1 MTPTQLQ
8 PAEWAITCRGV
19 TKAFGSVQAISGVD
33 FELQRGAFG
42 ALLGPSGCGK
52 TTLLR
57 LLAGF
62 DVPDRGSICVG
73 GEEVATA
80 RWALPPERRRIGMV
94 FQEYALFPHLDVAHN
109 VAYGLARGVDKAH
122 RVAEVLELV
131 GLAGLGRRMPHELS
145 GGQQQRVALARA
157 LAPRPQLILL
167 DEPFSNLDAGL
178 REQVR
183 AATRQILRQVEA
195 TALFV
200 THDQEEAFSLADQV
214 AVMLNGTVVQS
225 GPPHEVYLRPTNQ
238 AVAEFVGQANFLPGE
253 AHDSTVQCALGQ
265 LLLAAPATGAVQVM
279 VRPEALYLT
288 PDAKGCAVIEA
299 QTFYGHDQ
307 VLDVR
312 LSNGARIAV
321 RTGPRLDLRPG
332 VAVNINVQGPVVA
345 YPANP

>member
-1 MTPTQLQ
+1 MIHTQ
-8 PAEWAITCRGV
+8 PDPPYAIVCRGV
-19 TKAFGSVQAISGVD
+19 AKAFGPVRAIKGVD
-33 FELQRGAFG
+33 FELERGAFG

-62 DVPDRGSICVG
+62 EVPSGGAIAVG

-80 RWALPPERRRIGMV
+80 RWAMPPERRRIGMV
-94 FQEYALFPHLDVAHN
+94 FQEYALFPHLDVARN
-109 VAYGLARGVDKAH
+109 VAYGLDRGADKAA

-131 GLAGLGRRMPHELS
+131 GLSGLGGRMPHELS

-183 AATRQILRQVEA
+183 AATRQILRQVAA

-200 THDQEEAFSLADQV
+200 THDQEEAFSLADRV
-214 AVMLNGTVVQS
+214 AVMLDGTIVQS
-225 GPPHEVYLRPTNQ
+225 GTPHEVYLRPASR

-253 AHDSTVQCALGQ
+253 AAEGTVQCALGQ
-265 LLLAAPATGAVQVM
+265 LLLAAPASGPVQVM

-288 PDAKGCAVIEA
+288 PDPRGAALITGE
-299 QTFYGHDQ
+299 TFYGHDQ
-307 VLDVR
+307 VLEVR
-312 LSNGARIAV
+312 LADGSRVAV
-321 RTGPRLDLRPG
+321 RTGPRLDLRPDI
-332 VAVNINVQGPVVA
+332 AVDVRVQGPVVA
-345 YPANP
+345 YPAGSS

>member
-8 PAEWAITCRGV
+8 PPDWAITCRGV
-19 TKAFGSVQAISGVD
+19 AKSFGAVQAIGGVD
-33 FELQRGAFG
+33 FQLERGAFG

-62 DVPDRGSICVG
+62 EVPDRGSICVG

-94 FQEYALFPHLDVAHN
+94 FQEYALFPHFDVARN
-109 VAYGLARGVDKAH
+109 VAYGLDRGADKSR

-131 GLAGLGRRMPHELS
+131 GLDGLGQRMPHELS

-225 GPPHEVYLRPTNQ
+225 GTPHEVYLRPTNR
-238 AVAEFVGQANFLPGE
+238 AVAEFVGQANFLSGE
-253 AHDSTVQCALGQ
+253 AHDSTVQCVLGQ
-265 LLLAAPATGAVQVM
+265 LLLAAPASGAVQVM

-288 PDAKGCAVIEA
+288 PDAKGGAVING

-312 LSNGARIAV
+312 LADDSRIVV

-332 VAVNINVQGPVVA
+332 VAVTIHVQGPVVA
-345 YPANP
+345 YPAH

>member
-1 MTPTQLQ
+1 MTHT
-8 PAEWAITCRGV
+8 EMTTHTYAIACRGIA
-19 TKAFGSVQAISGVD
+19 KSFGTVAAINGVD
-33 FELQRGAFG
+33 FHLERGAFG

-62 DVPDRGSICVG
+62 EAPDRGSICVG
-73 GEEVATA
+73 GEEVSTA
-80 RWALPPERRRIGMV
+80 RWVLPPERRRIGMV

-109 VAYGLARGVDKAH
+109 VAYGLDRSINKTG

-131 GLAGLGRRMPHELS
+131 GLAGLSKRMPHELS

-157 LAPRPQLILL
+157 LAPKPQLILL
-167 DEPFSNLDAGL
+167 DEPFSNLDTGL

-214 AVMLNGTVVQS
+214 AVMLNGKIVQS
-225 GPPHEVYLRPTNQ
+225 GTPHEVYLRPASR
-238 AVAEFVGQANFLPGE
+238 AVAEFVGEANFLAGE
-253 AHDSTVQCALGQ
+253 AHDSLVQCVLGQ
-265 LLLAAPATGAVQVM
+265 LLLTAPATGHVQVM
-279 VRPEALYLT
+279 VRPEALQLT
-288 PDAKGCAVIEA
+288 PDTKGVAMIEG

-312 LSNGARIAV
+312 LADGSRVAV
-321 RTGPRLDLRPG
+321 RTGPRLDLRPHI
-332 VAVNINVQGPVVA
+332 AVNIRVQGPVVA
-345 YPANP
+345 YPG